1 MNQTTKK
8 QHYIW
13 RNYLAP
19 WTSDNSN
26 KGRIICLRDN
36 KIFPVALMKI
46 AHENY
51 FYGVKKL
58 SKLERKIIYE
68 MTIKNTKGAQR
79 AANEGWLNLY
89 CAPFDFVDK
98 LTSLGYSI
106 WGHTERLEI
115 EENQEF
121 KDWNI
126 EYIEKVHGLIE
137 SKGMQYISA
146 LRQNDLSFWKN
157 EIGRDEF
164 SFFLSNQYFRTKN
177 IRDGIIKVFEKGKTE
192 NSFFADIRPENMWL
206 PLSLIFASNVGAHV
220 AHNFSAVLLQTED
233 SYFIVGDQ
241 PVANTYST
249 FDMLTP
255 PKEMEFFY
263 PLTPY
268 SALLLTKDRK
278 YTSGQ
283 VVKIGAD
290 KVAAY
295 NKLEQRAAREL
306 IFAKEKEH
314 LEGFTTSGQ
323 IVPKS

>member
-36 KIFPVALMKI
+36 RIFPVALMKI

-51 FYGVKKL
+51 FYGVKEL
-58 SKLERKIIYE
+58 SKLEREIIYE
-68 MTIKNTKGAQR
+68 MAIKNTKGAQR

-98 LTSLGYSI
+98 LTSHGYSI

-115 EENQEF
+115 ENNQEF

-137 SKGMQYISA
+137 SKGIQYISS
-146 LRQNDLSFWKN
+146 LRQNDLSFWEN

-177 IRDGIIKVFEKGKTE
+177 TRDGILKVFEKVKAE
-192 NSFFADIRPENMWL
+192 NGSFADIRPENMWL

-220 AHNFSAVLLQTED
+220 AHNFSAVLLQTEN

-241 PVANTYST
+241 PVVNTHST
-249 FDMLTP
+249 FDMMTP
-255 PKEMEFFY
+255 PKDMEFFY

-268 SALLLTKDRK
+268 SALLLTTDRK
-278 YTSGQ
+278 YISGQ
-283 VVKIGAD
+283 VLKIGAD
-290 KVAAY
+290 AVAAY
-295 NKLEQRAAREL
+295 NKLEQCAAREL
-306 IFAKEKEH
+306 IFAKDKEH
-314 LEGFTTSGQ
+314 LEAFTASGQ
-323 IVPKS
+323 NVPK